1 MLNTKKLSILFLF
14 VLILF
19 SCKQEKKEGLE
30 EILAPDNNYSEI
42 IRMPISSDGKLDT
55 INIAKFQFETSHYD
69 FGEVKEGK
77 VLEKE
82 FEFTNIGNIPL
93 LITNATS
100 TCGCTVPKFPQDPIE
115 PGEKGTI
122 LVKFDTQNKRG
133 FQTKPIALYANT
145 FPNKTV
151 LTLEAKVIP

>member
-133 FQTKPIALYANT
+133 FQTKPITLYANT